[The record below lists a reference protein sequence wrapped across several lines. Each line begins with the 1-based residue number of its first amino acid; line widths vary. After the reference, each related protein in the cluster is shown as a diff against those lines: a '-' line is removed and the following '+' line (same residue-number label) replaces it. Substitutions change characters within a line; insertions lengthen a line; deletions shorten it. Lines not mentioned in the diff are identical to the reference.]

1 MPVTNDNYDQLK
13 IDKLK
18 HFLEEMSGRGLARP
32 YEIFVDNLKVVP
44 KTDDP
49 KEFDNYEYYMN
60 EDTEKIR
67 ILIYNSQH
75 TPRNDQ
81 YCFYI
86 QRHNVQKPVS
96 SLNGLGEIETIVQE
110 KLSAR
115 EKEYELARLQ
125 KELEDTKQQLEESE
139 EYAEELERQLDEAKS
154 NKYKLGKL
162 DLVDLGTIVLGKFAE
177 KNADVLSKVG
187 LQGLSGNKELTENLT
202 PETEATFQKKATDN
216 NNSNQSSTLNPES
229 LQYIPVLQNL
239 DQAFEKEDLE
249 IVMLILQKFT
259 EEPAHLK
266 TVAELL
272 NVNRQT

>member
-18 HFLEEMSGRGLARP
+18 HFLEEMASRGFARP

-67 ILIYNSQH
+67 ILIYNSQL

-86 QRHNVQKPVS
+86 QKKIAGASKN

-115 EKEYELARLQ
+115 EKEYELQRLQ
-125 KELEDTKQQLEESE
+125 KELEETKQQLEEAE
-139 EYAEELERQLDEAKS
+139 EYAEELEGQLEEAKS

-162 DLVDLGTIVLGKFAE
+162 DLVDLGTVVLGKFAE
-177 KNADVLSKVG
+177 KNADILSKVG
-187 LQGLSGNKELTENLT
+187 LSGLSATKEITQTISE
-202 PETEATFQKKATDN
+202 ETEATFQKKANNESSSDN
-216 NNSNQSSTLNPES
+216 NRLNPES

-239 DQAFEKEDLE
+239 DQAFVKEDLE
-249 IVMLILQKFT
+249 TVMLILQKFT
-259 EEPAHLK
+259 EEPTHLK

-272 NVNRQT
+272 NVQK